1 MQVKIKKIKGD
12 KNEVAKM
19 FGIINTHYIFTIMT
33 VIFIISTIY
42 CILRIYSH
50 RESIAEM
57 KKTKIQY
64 DMYIVLFEG
73 LIIIFNNCVLYNA
86 IYVKLT
92 TIFFLIYLNIVKIIL
107 GSKKIFYL
115 LIPFILLICFL

>member
-1 MQVKIKKIKGD
+1 
-12 KNEVAKM
+12 M
-19 FGIINTHYIFTIMT
+19 FTNGIINTYFIFTIMT
-33 VIFIISTIY
+33 AIFIISTTY

-86 IYVKLT
+86 IYIKLT
-92 TIFFLIYLNIVKIIL
+92 TIFFLIYLSIVKIIS
-107 GSKKIFYL
+107 GSKKVFYL
-115 LIPFILLICFL
+115 LIPSIFIICFL